1 MYLMDIW
8 SLQGLPVC
16 EDNDDDDDLDIASL
30 GASVRTVGGVKC
42 RKLPPCPDPNASD
55 GGSGGSSILNLRS
68 RW

>member
-1 MYLMDIW
+1 MC
-8 SLQGLPVC
+8 Q
-16 EDNDDDDDLDIASL
+16 DNEDDDLDIASL